1 MSTGNYGTFWSI
13 IKDNK
18 IEIPT
23 IQRDYTYGRKS
34 ATKIREKL
42 VADIINSLIDTIPL
56 NLDFVY
62 GKLLGKENHIAQERN
77 KNNIKSL
84 LKTIKLYASDL
95 NLEISDEV
103 ISQDVNQLGKINF
116 IPLDGQQRL
125 TTLFLIHWYI
135 AQRNNDTD
143 ALNSLMKFSYSTR
156 ISSKEFCK
164 ILCAKPYIFDSKTYS
179 VSDIISNSEEYFS
192 SWKKDPTVN
201 SMLVVIDE
209 IHTLFKS
216 RDVDYASCWKK
227 ITHERLIT
235 FDFFDLDD
243 FELTDDLYIKMNA
256 RGRHLTNFEI
266 FKSWLIK
273 EYDGYII
280 VDNWKKKFDIQ
291 WYDLFW
297 KAKEKAS
304 YKVDSEFLQ
313 YFKILFLADYMKS
326 QNSNDLRMNDDA
338 ELENY
343 DTDTETLDLDDFKSV
358 IGILRKKDS
367 SPLEIFKNQDLF
379 SDKIDDYVELL
390 DLLSPISF
398 IDQSQLLNK
407 YIETD
412 LYRFLFGDKLNN
424 LTWWD
429 TTLHYAITRYLL
441 KVEKDIT
448 YFDEWVRVISNL
460 IYNTKID
467 TPKLFIDAITSI
479 DSLIKTIEKKS
490 VYEVFS
496 GIKENE
502 ILFFSPTQ
510 KEEEI
515 LKSQLIVKDN
525 NWETIFIE
533 AENHIY
539 FYGQIGFILKLC
551 KNQIDINNF
560 TVNYT
565 KVGSLFSEEVLNDN
579 SYLLTRSL
587 LALGD
592 CFYKN
597 GTQRVF
603 NSNARGTLRN
613 RTENWRKFFDTKLGD
628 IESMINN
635 PDFDENNIV
644 QSLSTIINK
653 VLPLL
658 KGKYHGKFVSNYKLF
673 LYAKKNIIRQYG
685 KNYYLLNSSRIS
697 GYFVELYTYAWFLKN
712 EKGCSKIPK
721 YKISYESVKGQDNEP
736 GILLKKGNTTISLKR
751 NSTNRKYYYYKG
763 KNKLEFNTI
772 NDFIE
777 SIK

>member
-1 MSTGNYGTFWSI
+1 MSTENYNTFWSI
-13 IKDNK
+13 ISDNN

-42 VADIINSLIDTIPL
+42 VDDIINSLIEINPL

-62 GKLLGKENHIAQERN
+62 GKLLGKENHLTQERN

-103 ISQDVNQLGKINF
+103 VSHDAKQLGKINF

-135 AQRNNDTD
+135 AQRNNDIVS
-143 ALNSLMKFSYSTR
+143 LNSLQKFSYYTR
-156 ISSKEFCK
+156 LSSKEFCK
-164 ILCAKPYIFDSKTYS
+164 VLCVKSYKFDSKTDS
-179 VSDIISNSEEYFS
+179 VSNLISNSEEYFS

-201 SMLVVIDE
+201 SMLIVIDE
-209 IHTLFKS
+209 IHKVFKS
-216 RDVDYASCWKK
+216 KNVNYKDCWNKL
-227 ITHERLIT
+227 TNENLIT

-273 EYDGYII
+273 DYDDYIFE
-280 VDNWKKKFDIQ
+280 DDWKKKFDIK

-297 KAKEKAS
+297 KAKEKSS
-304 YKVDSEFLQ
+304 YKIDSEFLQ
-313 YFKILFLADYMKS
+313 HFKILFLGDYMKS
-326 QNSNDLRMNDDA
+326 QNSNDLMMNDDA

-343 DTDTETLDLDDFKSV
+343 DTETLDLDDFKSV

-367 SPLEIFKNQDLF
+367 NPLEIFQNYDLF
-379 SDKIDDYVELL
+379 KEKIDAYIEFLEL
-390 DLLSPISF
+390 SSSVAF
-398 IDQSQLLNK
+398 TNQEQLLKK
-407 YIETD
+407 YIDTD
-412 LYRFLFGDKLNN
+412 LFKLLFGEKLNK

-441 KVEKDIT
+441 KVEKNTT
-448 YFDEWVRVISNL
+448 YINEWLRVISNL

-467 TPKLFIDAITSI
+467 TPKLFIDAIRSI
-479 DSLIKTIEKKS
+479 DSLINKIDNQS

-496 GIKENE
+496 TIRENE
-502 ILFFSPTQ
+502 ILFFSPNQ

-515 LKSQLIVKDN
+515 LKSKLIIEDN
-525 NWETIFIE
+525 NWEPIFIK

-551 KNQIDINNF
+551 KNQLDLINF
-560 TVNYT
+560 SINYK
-565 KVGSLFSEEVLNDN
+565 KVAALFSEDVLNDTTFI
-579 SYLLTRSL
+579 LTRSL
-587 LALGD
+587 LAID
-592 CFYKN
+592 NCFYKN
-597 GTQRVF
+597 GNDRVF

-613 RTENWRKFFDTKLGD
+613 RAENWRRFFDSNLSF
-628 IESMINN
+628 IEK
-635 PDFDENNIV
+635 
-644 QSLSTIINK
+644 IINRPEFNENQIIK
-653 VLPLL
+653 SLNSIIKAELP
-658 KGKYHGKFVSNYKLF
+658 KIKDSYYGKFVDNYKLF
-673 LYAKKNIIRQYG
+673 LYPKKNIIRKYG
-685 KNYYLLNSSRIS
+685 HNYYLLNSSRIS
-697 GYFVELYTYAWFLKN
+697 GYFAELYTYAWFLKN
-712 EKGCSKIPK
+712 EKGSALIPE
-721 YKISYESVKGQDNEP
+721 YKISYEYVKGQDNEP
-736 GILLKKGNTTISLKR
+736 GVIFKKGKSLLTLKR
-751 NSTNRKYYYYKG
+751 DFTTRKYFVYQG
-763 KNKLEFNTI
+763 KQRLEFKTI
-772 NDFIE
+772 RDFIN